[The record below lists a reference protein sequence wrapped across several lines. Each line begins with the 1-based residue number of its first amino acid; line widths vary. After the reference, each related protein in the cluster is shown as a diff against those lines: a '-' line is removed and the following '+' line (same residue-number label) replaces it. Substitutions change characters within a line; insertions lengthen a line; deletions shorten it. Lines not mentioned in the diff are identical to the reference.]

1 MSANTADLIT
11 DLQAY
16 GVSRESLRL
25 FDGSIEPEHCID
37 YLDLIGEDRRKTEPL
52 PDGVAESQGRPLL
65 YFINESRLAESDD
78 EKNHQFYRLRRSIA
92 NRGDRAYLARILPG
106 ELQVI
111 PVSPGQREPNWKIYE
126 AGSNEALTF
135 FSRLALGHYDGEG
148 DSADADFVFQRMFK
162 LVKNAGDEL
171 VGQGVETSDTL
182 SLIGR
187 TLFLRFLLD
196 RSVITDASC
205 IKLNLNDPRGCF
217 DDAHNAYR
225 ASQWLDRTFN
235 GDFLP
240 LTDCGSK
247 AFFDQL
253 NPIVFKALGA
263 ILRSE
268 EAVGQGKYQ
277 LTLNFEKWGDFDFA
291 HVPIGLLSQVY
302 EALCWQWE
310 PDNSKST
317 SVHYTPRNIAS
328 MMVDEAFDGIA
339 NAHQCRVLDPACGAA
354 VFLVLA
360 FRRLYRERWQ
370 ATGKRPVTENI
381 RAILEYQLVGFDIS
395 DSALKLAAL
404 SLYLTAIELDP
415 NPIPPE
421 NLRFNSLKDSVL
433 FNHRRAGVDPKE
445 GPVIGS
451 LGEHVGDRF
460 DGQFDI
466 VLSNPPWT
474 SLKSLKNKERK
485 ELLSTAFTRISQE
498 IIERKAEPELA
509 IKYKNPDFTPDL
521 PFLWKSTEW
530 CKPGGR
536 IAVALPTRIL
546 FKLEGIPRN
555 ARETVFQLLEVTG
568 IINGSNLTDTKV
580 WPNMQ
585 QPFMLLF
592 ARNQRPKQ
600 RNQIYF
606 ITPYC
611 DTKLNNKG
619 ELRIDSKSAIS
630 IDVEASFQYP
640 WLWKTLV
647 VGTTLDLQ
655 VIQQIYQANGKP
667 LKAYWEKD
675 LSLVNSN
682 GYKIGENQKQKPDN
696 ALFLHVLADLNS
708 TKIFRF
714 LVENKL
720 LNSFTRTTLAR
731 PREPE
736 IYKAP
741 LALILEAPGETRTE
755 GFALLAF
762 NDIAYNESFYG
773 YSAAKH
779 PQGEILV
786 RYLHL
791 FIHCSIWIFYAL
803 LINPLIGSER
813 RVIYKSVLDEC
824 HFIPLENLTNIQ
836 QEHISNLSERLID
849 TNGQELAIFEEIDTF
864 FGSLYGLDS
873 LDLEVIHDTLEV
885 CLPYKKSR
893 ERACDIPTDT
903 EHEIFRQRLELI
915 LKPFFTIVG
924 EELEVTLWNP
934 KTTNPRNP
942 SPFGM
947 ILIGKL
953 GRSIQ
958 QPDAIFQ
965 QLILKLA
972 DDTGASLIF
981 QSVEGGLMVGILNQY
996 RYWTPSQA
1004 RLLGAEIVR
1013 DHLDKFEE

>member
-25 FDGSIEPEHCID
+25 FDGSIEPEHCIN
-37 YLDLIGEDRRKTEPL
+37 YLDLIGEARRNTELL

-65 YFINESRLAESDD
+65 YFINESRLSESDD
-78 EKNHQFYRLRRSIA
+78 EKDHQFYRLRRSIA
-92 NRGDRAYLARILPG
+92 NRGDRAYLARIFPG
-106 ELQVI
+106 RLEVI
-111 PVSPGQREPNWKIYE
+111 PVSPGQQEPNWKIYE
-126 AGSNEALTF
+126 AGSNAALTF
-135 FSRLALGHYDGEG
+135 FSRLALGHYDDED
-148 DSADADFVFQRMFK
+148 DSVDADFVFQRMFK
-162 LVKNAGDEL
+162 LVENASAEL
-171 VGQGVETSDTL
+171 IGHGVQTSDRL

-187 TLFLRFLLD
+187 TLFFRFLLD
-196 RSVITDASC
+196 RSVITDLSH
-205 IKLNLNDPRGCF
+205 IVPNLLDPRTCF
-217 DDAHNAYR
+217 DNAHNAFQ
-225 ASQWLDRTFN
+225 ASQWLDITFN

-247 AFFDQL
+247 TFFDQL
-253 NPIVFKALGA
+253 NPAVFKALGA

-302 EALCWQWE
+302 EAFCWQCE

-339 NAHQCRVLDPACGAA
+339 DAHQCRVLDPACGAA

-370 ATGKRPVTENI
+370 ATGKRPATKDI
-381 RAILEYQLVGFDIS
+381 RAILENQLVGFDIS

-433 FNHRRAGVDPKE
+433 FNHRRPSIDPNE

-474 SLKSLKNKERK
+474 GLNSLKDKARK

-498 IIERKAEPELA
+498 IIERKAEPDLA
-509 IKYKNPDFTPDL
+509 KKYKNPYFTPDL

-530 CKPGGR
+530 CKPGGC
-536 IAVALPTRIL
+536 IAMALPTRIL
-546 FKLEGIPRN
+546 FKLKDIPRK
-555 ARETVFQLLEVTG
+555 ARETVFRLLEVTG

-592 ARNQRPKQ
+592 SRNQRPKQ
-600 RNQIYF
+600 RHQLYF
-606 ITPYC
+606 ITPHY
-611 DTKLNNKG
+611 DTTLNNKG
-619 ELRIDSKSAIS
+619 ELRIDFKSTIS
-630 IDVEASFQYP
+630 IDVEVSFQYP
-640 WLWKTLV
+640 WLLKILAI
-647 VGTTLDLQ
+647 GTTLDLQ

-675 LSLVNSN
+675 LCLVNSN
-682 GYKIGENQKQKPDN
+682 GYKIGENQKQNN
-696 ALFLHVLADLNS
+696 ALFLYDFPDLNS
-708 TKIFRF
+708 TKVFRF
-714 LVENKL
+714 LVEHKAL
-720 LNSFTRTTLAR
+720 PPFTRTTLAR
-731 PREPE
+731 PRKLEV
-736 IYKAP
+736 YKAP

-755 GFALLAF
+755 GFALLAL

-779 PQGEILV
+779 PQGELLV
-786 RYLHL
+786 RYIHL
-791 FIHCSIWIFYAL
+791 FIHSGLWIHYSQ
-803 LINPLIGSER
+803 LITPQFGSER
-813 RVIYKSVLDEC
+813 RTIDKSILDE
-824 HFIPLENLTNIQ
+824 FPIIPFENLTEIQ
-836 QEHISNLSERLID
+836 LNQIKSLSEQLID
-849 TNGQELAIFEEIDTF
+849 SNGENPAIFKEIDSF
-864 FGSLYGLDS
+864 FGNLYGLDK

-885 CLPYKKSR
+885 CSPYKQSR
-893 ERACDIPTDT
+893 DRACDPPTDT
-903 EHEIFRQRLELI
+903 ELEIFRQRLELI
-915 LKPFFTIVG
+915 LKPFFTIVD

-934 KTTNPRNP
+934 KTTNLRNP

-947 ILIGKL
+947 ILIGKR

-965 QLILKLA
+965 KLILKLA
-972 DDTGASLIF
+972 DDTGTSLIF
-981 QSVEGGLMVGILNQY
+981 QSVEGGLIVGILNQY
-996 RYWTPSQA
+996 RYWTPSRA

>member
-1 MSANTADLIT
+1 M
-11 DLQAY
+11 
-16 GVSRESLRL
+16 
-25 FDGSIEPEHCID
+25 
-37 YLDLIGEDRRKTEPL
+37 L
-52 PDGVAESQGRPLL
+52 P
-65 YFINESRLAESDD
+65 
-78 EKNHQFYRLRRSIA
+78 
-92 NRGDRAYLARILPG
+92 
-106 ELQVI
+106 
-111 PVSPGQREPNWKIYE
+111 
-126 AGSNEALTF
+126 
-135 FSRLALGHYDGEG
+135 
-148 DSADADFVFQRMFK
+148 
-162 LVKNAGDEL
+162 
-171 VGQGVETSDTL
+171 
-182 SLIGR
+182 
-187 TLFLRFLLD
+187 
-196 RSVITDASC
+196 
-205 IKLNLNDPRGCF
+205 
-217 DDAHNAYR
+217 
-225 ASQWLDRTFN
+225 
-235 GDFLP
+235 
-240 LTDCGSK
+240 
-247 AFFDQL
+247 
-253 NPIVFKALGA
+253 
-263 ILRSE
+263 
-268 EAVGQGKYQ
+268 
-277 LTLNFEKWGDFDFA
+277 
-291 HVPIGLLSQVY
+291 
-302 EALCWQWE
+302 
-310 PDNSKST
+310 
-317 SVHYTPRNIAS
+317 
-328 MMVDEAFDGIA
+328 
-339 NAHQCRVLDPACGAA
+339 
-354 VFLVLA
+354 
-360 FRRLYRERWQ
+360 RWC
-370 ATGKRPVTENI
+370 
-381 RAILEYQLVGFDIS
+381 S
-395 DSALKLAAL
+395 S
-404 SLYLTAIELDP
+404 
-415 NPIPPE
+415 
-421 NLRFNSLKDSVL
+421 
-433 FNHRRAGVDPKE
+433 
-445 GPVIGS
+445 
-451 LGEHVGDRF
+451 
-460 DGQFDI
+460 
-466 VLSNPPWT
+466 
-474 SLKSLKNKERK
+474 
-485 ELLSTAFTRISQE
+485 
-498 IIERKAEPELA
+498 
-509 IKYKNPDFTPDL
+509 
-521 PFLWKSTEW
+521 
-530 CKPGGR
+530 
-536 IAVALPTRIL
+536 
-546 FKLEGIPRN
+546 
-555 ARETVFQLLEVTG
+555 
-568 IINGSNLTDTKV
+568 
-580 WPNMQ
+580 
-585 QPFMLLF
+585 
-592 ARNQRPKQ
+592 
-600 RNQIYF
+600 
-606 ITPYC
+606 
-611 DTKLNNKG
+611 
-619 ELRIDSKSAIS
+619 
-630 IDVEASFQYP
+630 
-640 WLWKTLV
+640 
-647 VGTTLDLQ
+647 TTLDLQ